1 VLSKTD
7 VIATI
12 HNTHFETGADA
23 WKAGTPDKP
32 RLWPYLIS
40 FCGNDAIREAVNA
53 FLMLLKLFE

>member
-1 VLSKTD
+1 M
-7 VIATI
+7 IATI

-53 FLMLLKLFE
+53 FLLLLKLFE